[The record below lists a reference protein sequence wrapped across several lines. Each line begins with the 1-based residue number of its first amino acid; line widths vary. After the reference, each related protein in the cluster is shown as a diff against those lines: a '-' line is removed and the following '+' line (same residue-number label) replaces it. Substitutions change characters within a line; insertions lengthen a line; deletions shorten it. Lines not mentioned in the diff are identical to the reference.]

1 MAQFLGRGSVDVI
14 MSVQVDATNFW
25 KDMVRLIFLAVSL
38 SICNLL
44 LIIDVH
50 LFVVVC
56 GEQSVPFIVFSHL
69 MTQMR
74 YADSDISI
82 FSRRDAPFC
91 DCWFGRFSGMSFC
104 CSFCCCGCVMFILP
118 HPRAVPR
125 FIRGQAPYFVGQVF
139 LARDQIREFVL

>member
-1 MAQFLGRGSVDVI
+1 VASFGDGLGCWIPTKTLRAMAQFVGRGSLDVI
-14 MSVQVDATNFW
+14 MSVQVDVTNFW
-25 KDMVRLIFLAVSL
+25 KDMVRLILLAVSL

-56 GEQSVPFIVFSHL
+56 GEQSVPFIIFSHL
-69 MTQMR
+69 MTQMG

-91 DCWFGRFSGMSFC
+91 DCWFGRFSGMSFVVR
-104 CSFCCCGCVMFILP
+104 F
-118 HPRAVPR
+118 AV
-125 FIRGQAPYFVGQVF
+125 VGV
-139 LARDQIREFVL
+139 